1 MLRKLFA
8 LPVLGLAAIALT
20 SSSAKAQE
28 YGFDAGNWELTLS
41 GSGTN
46 DRDFN
51 STSFGVDGSIGYF
64 FTDNLEVAL
73 RQNIT
78 YTDIG
83 ATKGSAWNG
92 STDVALDFHFDLG
105 RWQPFIGA
113 NIGYAYGDSTNDTFE
128 AAPAR
133 TWSAPR
139 IWSSACRAAGWSSTR
154 RSRRPTSWVRSA
166 ASARCSV
173 RGGSCRTRSSAP

>member
-8 LPVLGLAAIALT
+8 LPVLGLAAVALMP
-20 SSSAKAQE
+20 SAAKAQE

-78 YTDIG
+78 YTDVG
-83 ATKGSAWNG
+83 AAKGSAWNG
-92 STDVALDFHFDLG
+92 STDIALDFHFDLG
-105 RWQPFIGA
+105 RWQPFVGA
-113 NIGYAYGDSTNDTFE
+113 NIGYAYGDNTNDTWE
-128 AAPAR
+128 AGPE
-133 TWSAPR
+133 
-139 IWSSACRAAGWSSTR
+139 AGVKYFITQSTFVQVLAQYEFFFD
-154 RSRRPTSWVRSA
+154 S
-166 ASARCSV
+166 
-173 RGGSCRTRSSAP
+173 GSNNSLGRDSISDGQFF